1 MTTTTLV
8 HRVYNGP
15 QEWWRDGLVYELGS
29 HELGAADLDG
39 LHGVL
44 DHAVSLGSAVVLVRP
59 SLLSTDTELDSFCA
73 FTDRAHA
80 LGLRVVVR
88 ISGALGPVTG
98 ARIPH
103 DNPIVVG
110 LEEEGDGLLERAAAF
125 LSAGAD
131 GIDLGTVVPPDVTD
145 ETDLEELSEYFAILQ
160 ALVAEHVDEGTIGA
174 DISADYP
181 ETLRHHFQ
189 DDWLH
194 HLRDDRLTLVR
205 WDAES
210 LTRHITES
218 LAEHDRFGAP
228 PVWRYL
234 PNVRLVDSSSP
245 GDGRRWFE
253 VDDDHLRHRRAM
265 ALQALMLA
273 LPGAVYLRQG
283 DEISLPDRDKPTDP
297 LDLAQ
302 AVAQGASPE
311 HSPFGS
317 PLATVRHASRVR
329 REHALATAPLAF
341 VRGLG
346 WWPDDVLALLARD
359 VLVLVNTSDRPLS
372 LPEHAEVLL
381 SSASLFQEG
390 GRLVVPSTTT
400 VWLDAISVA

>member
-15 QEWWRDGLVYELGS
+15 LEWWRDGLVYEVGS
-29 HELGAADLDG
+29 HELGAHGLDN

-44 DHAVSLGSAVVLVRP
+44 DHALTLGAAVVLVRP
-59 SLLSTDTELDSFCA
+59 SLLSTDTELESFRA
-73 FTDRAHA
+73 FTDRAHE
-80 LGLRVVVR
+80 LGLKVVAR

-98 ARIPH
+98 AHVPQ
-103 DNPIVVG
+103 DNPVVVG
-110 LEEEGDGLLERAAAF
+110 LEQEGDGLLERAAAF

-131 GIDLGTVVPPDVTD
+131 GIDLGTVVPPEVTD
-145 ETDLEELSEYFAILQ
+145 KTDLDRLSEYFAILQ
-160 ALVAEHVDEGTIGA
+160 ALVAEHAEEGTIGA

-218 LAEHDRFGAP
+218 LDEHDRFGAP

-234 PNVRLVDSSSP
+234 PNVRLQRTSDP

-253 VDDDHLRHRRAM
+253 VADDRLHHRRAM

-273 LPGAVYLRQG
+273 LPGSVYLRQG
-283 DEISLPDRDKPTDP
+283 DEMGLLDRDKPTDP
-297 LDLAQ
+297 VDLAR
-302 AVAQGASPE
+302 AVDE
-311 HSPFGS
+311 HCPPWDSPFGS
-317 PLATVRHASRVR
+317 PLATVRHASRMR

-359 VLVLVNTSDRPLS
+359 VLVLVNTSDRPLG
-372 LPEHAEVLL
+372 LPERAEVLL
-381 SSASLFQEG
+381 SSASLNQED
-390 GRLVVPSTTT
+390 GRIVVPPTTT
-400 VWLDAISVA
+400 VWINALTVA